1 MYWLGSSNIVVWKNV
16 FHSFKQSVRK
26 SCGICKLLISDLHKT
41 WNLCKGYPIKIYIE
55 RWFQVFKLIIQSN
68 NKKMKKTAT
77 TNKNETERWKEKP
90 QKTKC
95 NMMMNVTKRSP
106 YRLQTCVPFLSWFIR
121 GPTWLHVVKILLVW
135 WFYYNLWCLGWCI
148 SVFFL

>member
-1 MYWLGSSNIVVWKNV
+1 MV
-16 FHSFKQSVRK
+16 FANFWFLIYTKHEIFVRVIQSRSTLSDDFKFS
-26 SCGICKLLISDLHKT
+26 
-41 WNLCKGYPIKIYIE
+41 KGY
-55 RWFQVFKLIIQSN
+55 KLIIQSN
-68 NKKMKKTAT
+68 NKKMKKTA

-148 SVFFL
+148 SVFFLYDTK